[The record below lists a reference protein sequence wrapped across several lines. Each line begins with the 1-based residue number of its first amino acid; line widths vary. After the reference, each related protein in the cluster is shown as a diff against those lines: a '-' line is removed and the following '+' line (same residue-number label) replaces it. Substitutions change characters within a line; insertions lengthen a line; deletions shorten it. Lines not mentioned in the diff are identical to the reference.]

1 MDYPLTGFHFL
12 VTFMGVE
19 GQTANDISFQEVS
32 GLTFELETEEVKE
45 GGENRFSHKL
55 PMPAKY
61 SNLVLKRGTMRHTG
75 LLKWFKDAVQ
85 NFQFKPVTVNVALL
99 NENHSPVMNW
109 NFVNAYP
116 VKWSVSDLDAG
127 KNEVMIDTLEL
138 SYQYFSQSIQ

>member
-1 MDYPLTGFHFL
+1 MDYPLAGFHFL
-12 VTFMGVE
+12 VTFMGVD

-61 SNLVLKRGTMRHTG
+61 SNLVLKRGTMRNTG
-75 LLKWFKDAVQ
+75 LLKWFKNAIQ
-85 NFQFKPVTVNVALL
+85 NFQFKPVTLNVALL
-99 NENHSPVMNW
+99 NENHEPVMSW

-138 SYQYFSQSIQ
+138 SYQYFSQSIH